1 MSKTY
6 FQVAIQELI
15 DEELTRQS
23 IHDDPPVSKE
33 AREHWDIINHFMLEM
48 MELATRCDTSV
59 SKSDDIIFN
68 DEVARSFETGDPI
81 GLPVPN

>member
-6 FQVAIQELI
+6 FQNIIQELI
-15 DEELTRQS
+15 DEELTRQGTY
-23 IHDDPPVSKE
+23 DDLTIPKE

-59 SKSDDIIFN
+59 IKSDEFIFN
-68 DEVARSFETGDPI
+68 EEVFQSLETGEPI
-81 GLPVPN
+81 RLPIPL